1 MKFQKQNNLLLR
13 NKAGKNNLAFVN
25 LNFRNFYEK
34 EVFIG
39 IIVGKRVRT
48 IFQHLLNINF
58 EQKYHSEY
66 LVY

>member
-39 IIVGKRVRT
+39 IIVGKRVRR